1 MKVRDDKIHI
11 EKFENILS
19 KSLSV
24 KIGIFYLSIDKK
36 KEETKS
42 SSLIFYNISNL
53 NPFSNFLS
61 GRVIFVLT
69 SLKYFSKSVA
79 LAFEIIPKSRY
90 IS

>member
-24 KIGIFYLSIDKK
+24 KIGIFYLFIDKK

-42 SSLIFYNISNL
+42 SFFIFYKL
-53 NPFSNFLS
+53 LS
-61 GRVIFVLT
+61 R
-69 SLKYFSKSVA
+69 
-79 LAFEIIPKSRY
+79 
-90 IS
+90 

>member
-24 KIGIFYLSIDKK
+24 KIGIFYLSTDKK

-42 SSLIFYNISNL
+42 SSLFFFI
-53 NPFSNFLS
+53 NF
-61 GRVIFVLT
+61 
-69 SLKYFSKSVA
+69 
-79 LAFEIIPKSRY
+79 
-90 IS
+90 